1 MTKLYRFIFVFVFML
16 FATRTAYGSDP
27 FKVVNIPVDATG
39 VTAIEAQEAALQQGQ
54 AKAADILLKRVTV
67 PSEVAAKGVPS
78 PTPEMIGRMIRALEI
93 SNEQRTAQRYYGE
106 VTIAFNPTE
115 VRRFLRANG
124 LTLFS
129 SQAQPRLAVALSNSP
144 AVQAALNKALS
155 SGGFINS
162 LTPLKTTGGGYIDT
176 SLANGNMSAAK
187 LLAASHGVQYVTVF
201 NGSETLDGVNVNMI
215 DIAVLSEEVRRYPA
229 VSGYNAGTALQNAVA
244 VLETNWKEQ
253 SASFAATAQ
262 DLPVSI
268 LFNSHQDWRMLQDV
282 IDDSAQIQSAQLTA
296 LSKDGALMILSYS
309 GNIAKLT
316 QELSYKGV
324 GLKQDP
330 KLGVVIGR
338 SSYLR

>member
-1 MTKLYRFIFVFVFML
+1 M
-16 FATRTAYGSDP
+16 
-27 FKVVNIPVDATG
+27 
-39 VTAIEAQEAALQQGQ
+39 
-54 AKAADILLKRVTV
+54 
-67 PSEVAAKGVPS
+67 
-78 PTPEMIGRMIRALEI
+78 
-93 SNEQRTAQRYYGE
+93 
-106 VTIAFNPTE
+106 
-115 VRRFLRANG
+115 
-124 LTLFS
+124 
-129 SQAQPRLAVALSNSP
+129 
-144 AVQAALNKALS
+144 
-155 SGGFINS
+155 
-162 LTPLKTTGGGYIDT
+162 
-176 SLANGNMSAAK
+176 
-187 LLAASHGVQYVTVF
+187 TVF